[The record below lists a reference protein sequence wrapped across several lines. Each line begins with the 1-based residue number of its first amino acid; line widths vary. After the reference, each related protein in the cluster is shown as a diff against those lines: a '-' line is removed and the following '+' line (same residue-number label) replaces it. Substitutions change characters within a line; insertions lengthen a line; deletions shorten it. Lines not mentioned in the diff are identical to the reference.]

1 MLFPFLLTLVAI
13 QDEGNEAASAGCNRE
28 CKTKSQYEF
37 MLKRD
42 IGTET
47 FQFLN
52 DLIYTES
59 NLKNLPNKSL
69 KVFK

>member
-1 MLFPFLLTLVAI
+1 MKAMKQPALVAT
-13 QDEGNEAASAGCNRE
+13 E

-59 NLKNLPNKSL
+59 NLKNHPNTSL
-69 KVFK
+69 